1 MRRAFI
7 AGNWKMNLTRAAA
20 RELAQAVR
28 PVAERSPE
36 VDVALA
42 PTYTSLD
49 VVIEAVAGGPVATAA
64 QNCHWEES
72 GAFTGE
78 VSAEMVRDI
87 GCSHVILGHSE
98 RRQLFGETD
107 EMVNK
112 RVHAAHRAGLLP
124 IVCIGETLEQ
134 READQTSQV
143 VARQLR
149 GALGGVEPARMPA
162 LTVAYEPVWAIGSG
176 RTASAAQAQEALA
189 FVRERLAELF
199 SWPWAERV
207 RLLYGGSA
215 SPDNAAQLAAEPDV
229 DGFLVGG
236 AGLDPAGFGRMIART
251 AQNAQTG
258 RAAGAGRGMG
268 GR

>member
-162 LTVAYEPVWAIGSG
+162 LTVAYEPVWAIGTG
-176 RTASAAQAQEALA
+176 KTATPGQAQA
-189 FVRERLAELF
+189 VHAELRALLGELY
-199 SWPWAERV
+199 SSQVAEEV
-207 RLLYGGSA
+207 RIQYGGSVK
-215 SPDNAAQLAAEPDV
+215 PDNVAELMAQPDI
-229 DGFLVGG
+229 DGALVGG
-236 AGLDPAGFGRMIART
+236 ASLKADSF
-251 AQNAQTG
+251 
-258 RAAGAGRGMG
+258 AALIEFQKR
-268 GR
+268 